1 MTGLDASLGFLHEH
15 QPATPPLVYDF
26 EEPYRWLVD
35 HTVLKIILERRFS
48 WDDFCFSG
56 HYELRIDR
64 LLLDR
69 LMDLLRGQFNSGV
82 VYQDKRLIWDTFIFR
97 KCQELARYLLSKAAR
112 FELMSPRPVLDRS
125 DSREQREK
133 ILGLSQ
139 SEARKLR
146 IGKSTLHYLRKN
158 AESDLSL
165 KVYSKVQQEL
175 YPRNF
180 AGVSSGA
187 VRT

>member
-1 MTGLDASLGFLHEH
+1 
-15 QPATPPLVYDF
+15 
-26 EEPYRWLVD
+26 
-35 HTVLKIILERRFS
+35 
-48 WDDFCFSG
+48 
-56 HYELRIDR
+56 
-64 LLLDR
+64 
-69 LMDLLRGQFNSGV
+69 
-82 VYQDKRLIWDTFIFR
+82 
-97 KCQELARYLLSKAAR
+97 
-112 FELMSPRPVLDRS
+112 MSPRPVLDRS

-158 AESDLSL
+158 AESDLSF
-165 KVYSKVQQEL
+165 KVYSKVRQEL

-187 VRT
+187 ART